1 MTPTR
6 CFTSA
11 VYANTRRGNLKH
23 LLEQIVSALNLI
35 RR

>member
-6 CFTSA
+6 CFVSA

-23 LLEQIVSALNLI
+23 LPEQRVPALNLI